1 VIFHPSNNVEEKVT
15 KKALRFLVVTV
26 ALLAFASATVAF
38 AATEFYVAR
47 DAQGKMAVV
56 DKKSADAASII
67 KGPFKTKQDADKAL
81 KAAEKD
87 KHKGSPAGR

>member
-1 VIFHPSNNVEEKVT
+1 M

-26 ALLAFASATVAF
+26 ALLAFASATVAL

-56 DKKSADAASII
+56 DKKPADAASII
-67 KGPFKTKQDADKAL
+67 KGPFTTKDDADKAL

-87 KHKGSPAGR
+87 KHEGPPAGR